1 MRDARYDMHFSCREM
16 HESIGEYFQ
25 LLVGRISTKVG
36 EFFGKAEETLCHKW
50 GTRIPPCDSGL
61 NKRTNGH
68 SGFRLTTSHKHLA
81 SLAQASHH
89 LIHFA
94 TGRD

>member
-36 EFFGKAEETLCHKW
+36 EFFGKAEEVFCRQW
-50 GTRIPPCDSGL
+50 GTRILP
-61 NKRTNGH
+61 
-68 SGFRLTTSHKHLA
+68 
-81 SLAQASHH
+81 
-89 LIHFA
+89 
-94 TGRD
+94 